1 MHYSCSAVPFSFPNS
16 LHTPRWAV
24 LRCLERRHLLV
35 SSCCERAVQS
45 QSLFPNP
52 YPAHNDSHPNPP
64 HQRERHQRQLAQ
76 LQRPHHQHQHHDRH
90 QEQRTMVVV
99 TVNAL
104 SLLSSLWFYT
114 FLIWSKLSL
123 SRVLCLYLPFISFR
137 FVSFVH
143 SFVHSFDGIRFVSSR
158 SGIVFD
164 ILAFWFLFGVRIAFN
179 LT

>member
-1 MHYSCSAVPFSFPNS
+1 M
-16 LHTPRWAV
+16 
-24 LRCLERRHLLV
+24 

-45 QSLFPNP
+45 QSLSPTRTLP
-52 YPAHNDSHPNPP
+52 ITIAIQIPPSASASASPTPARPT
-64 HQRERHQRQLAQ
+64 
-76 LQRPHHQHQHHDRH
+76 LQRHHHQHQHHHRH
-90 QEQRTMVVV
+90 QQQRTMVVV

-137 FVSFVH
+137 FVSFRS
-143 SFVHSFDGIRFVSSR
+143 SFVLSFAGIRFVLSCSR
-158 SGIVFD
+158 IVFD
-164 ILAFWFLFGVRIAFN
+164 ILAFWFLFGLRIAFN